1 MGMSNTQGWK
11 MNAPFDRT
19 EPIETSSRGI
29 EPGGVFPVEKPVS
42 FHNPI
47 GLSDFNQLVL
57 EYQDRVYQQAYRLLG
72 DHQSADDATQESF
85 IIAFRKFHT
94 YRGGSLAGWLL
105 RIVTNLCIDEIRRR
119 KRSRVI
125 SLEPIDD
132 NGEEIESPGWI
143 ADPGELPEEAAERFE
158 LREKIQSVIN
168 KLAPDY
174 RTALVLVDIQGLDY
188 AEAAGVL
195 GCPVGTVKSRLAR
208 ARSRLRAYLEA
219 GS

>member
-1 MGMSNTQGWK
+1 

-19 EPIETSSRGI
+19 EAVKNSSRDI
-29 EPGGVFPVEKPVS
+29 ESGGVVAVEKSMNFP
-42 FHNPI
+42 NPI
-47 GLSDFNQLVL
+47 GLSDFNELVL

-72 DHQSADDATQESF
+72 DPQSADDATQDAF
-85 IIAFRKFHT
+85 IIAYRKFHT

-125 SLEPIDD
+125 SLEPLDD
-132 NGEEIESPGWI
+132 NGEEIESPGWL

-158 LREKIQSVIN
+158 LREKIQSFIN
-168 KLAPDY
+168 QLAPDY

-208 ARSRLRAYLEA
+208 ARSRLRAYLEVA
-219 GS
+219 S